1 MNRERFENTLYAVK
15 GGNSASLV
23 KKAVSDGTPEQLET
37 ILKEAEKEQ
46 TGAQI
51 KEAVKEIRDKLIP
64 TTPPKPQTPAQH
76 LEKISDLE
84 DENKFKIQRAM
95 VQAFLD
101 RIEGK
106 ESLTEQDYKIYVEMQ
121 EVCQI
126 DMILDA
132 SAGDLTEDA
141 LTDTPAV
148 EYAN

>member
-1 MNRERFENTLYAVK
+1 M
-15 GGNSASLV
+15 
-23 KKAVSDGTPEQLET
+23 
-37 ILKEAEKEQ
+37 
-46 TGAQI
+46 
-51 KEAVKEIRDKLIP
+51 KEIRDKLIP